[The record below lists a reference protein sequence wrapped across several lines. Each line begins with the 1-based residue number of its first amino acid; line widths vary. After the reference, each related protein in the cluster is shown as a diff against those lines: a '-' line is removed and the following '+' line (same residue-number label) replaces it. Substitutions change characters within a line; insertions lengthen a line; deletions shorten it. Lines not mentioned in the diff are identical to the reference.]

1 MIRLIL
7 LLCFFLLTVSASAG
21 PLLTLTLPDDG
32 TYSYWVQSKT
42 GTVANLPK
50 NISRTKSVKV
60 ALPSA
65 TEGRLY
71 VLDAHTGQIAAHDV
85 TFGPE
90 AVPAPI
96 TLSVGDFKPLAANA
110 SPVLPAASPVAPV
123 VHNTLQETGGGVG
136 RLVTALFS
144 LILALGVCWLVFHL
158 AKTRMEPL
166 RHLGRRMGVDI
177 PDPSALVVEE
187 KEELVVYTPPRRAPE
202 PIPEEAGLPALSV
215 PLVQRG
221 LEIALPGGPAL
232 IGLQGIVAGSTFALT
247 LGDLTIG
254 RDGDNEIVLAENTVS
269 RRHARVLRSGEGQFT
284 VTDLGSANGIYVNG
298 MRVQRAILNGGDEI
312 KIGDNY
318 FRFHADKEQS

>member
-1 MIRLIL
+1 MIRL
-7 LLCFFLLTVSASAG
+7 FLLFSLCLAASTAIAG
-21 PLLTLTLPDDG
+21 TPLTLTLPDTG

-50 NISRTKSVKV
+50 NISRTESVKV
-60 ALPSA
+60 LVPAAAGS
-65 TEGRLY
+65 RLW
-71 VLDAHTGQIAAHDV
+71 VLDAHTGEAAVRDV
-85 TFGPE
+85 TFGPD
-90 AVPAPI
+90 ASPVPI
-96 TLSVGDFKPLAANA
+96 MLSVADFKPLGA
-110 SPVLPAASPVAPV
+110 AASPAAPV
-123 VHNTLQETGGGVG
+123 AAPAPPTAHAAPEETGGVG

-144 LILALGVCWLVFHL
+144 LILAGGVCWLVYHL

-166 RHLGRRMGVDI
+166 RQLGRRMGVDI
-177 PDPSALVVEE
+177 PDPAALVVEE

-215 PLVQRG
+215 PIVQRG
-221 LEIALPGGPAL
+221 LEIASTGGPAF

-269 RRHARVLRSGEGQFT
+269 RRHARVLRSGQGQFT
-284 VTDLGSANGIYVNG
+284 VMDLGSANGIYVNG
-298 MRVQRAILNGGDEI
+298 MRVQRAILNGGDEV

-318 FRFHADKEQS
+318 FRFQAEKEQ